1 MTIKRMDLDGVGSP
15 NGLADRIHELL
26 PDLEPGFSV
35 HGLARELD
43 IKTITKQP
51 VKGFEAMLLT
61 DPNRKDGHI
70 ILAEGKSFTRG
81 RFSIGHELG
90 HFLMAHH
97 QPSATDRFECSKRDM
112 GLRSTRKADRRQK
125 WEVEA
130 NRFAAHLLMPLRKLK
145 PHLRAAPNLETV
157 VEVAGTYKVS
167 KDAMARTFA
176 EHHEDPIAI
185 LVVEHGLL
193 RRAYRDPARFP
204 YLSIRS
210 GDRLPISAEYFSRG
224 VSDGELSTL
233 DDADPEDW
241 LTNADRANVLTLR
254 EQVLWQQEGFA
265 MVLLEAEIDDV
276 G

>member
-1 MTIKRMDLDGVGSP
+1 MTIQRMDLDGVGSP
-15 NGLADRIHELL
+15 NRLADRIHELL
-26 PDLEPGFSV
+26 PELEPGFKV
-35 HGLARELD
+35 HDLARELD

-61 DPNRKDGHI
+61 DSNRRDGHI
-70 ILAEGKSFTRG
+70 ILAEGRSFKRG

-112 GLRSTRKADRRQK
+112 GLRSTQKADRRQK

-130 NRFAAHLLMPLRKLK
+130 NRFAARLLMPLRKLR
-145 PHLRAAPNLETV
+145 PHLRIAPDLEAV
-157 VEVAGTYKVS
+157 VDLARTYKVS

-185 LVVEHGLL
+185 LVVENGLL

-204 YLSIRS
+204 YLAIRN
-210 GDRLPISAEYFSRG
+210 GDRLPLSAEYFSRG
-224 VSDGELSTL
+224 VSDRELSTL
-233 DDADPEDW
+233 DDADPDDW
-241 LTNADRANVLTLR
+241 LTNAERANLLALR

-265 MVLLEAEIDDV
+265 MVLLEAQIDDV